1 MPELPVLRW
10 GQLPGGCP
18 AINVL
23 ENDEQV
29 SSGNNAGVSSFK
41 HTQSAA
47 SAAWTVNHNLGFN
60 PSVRAYSV
68 GGREMVGEIVH
79 TSLYQAIV
87 YFDGP
92 VAGYAVCS

>member
-23 ENDEQV
+23 QNDEQS
-29 SSGNNAGVSSFK
+29 SSGNTSAGSSFK

-47 SAAWTVNHNLGFN
+47 SAAWTVIHDLGFN

-68 GGREMVGEIVH
+68 GGREMLGEIVH
-79 TSLYQAIV
+79 VSLYQAIV
-87 YFDGP
+87 YFDSA